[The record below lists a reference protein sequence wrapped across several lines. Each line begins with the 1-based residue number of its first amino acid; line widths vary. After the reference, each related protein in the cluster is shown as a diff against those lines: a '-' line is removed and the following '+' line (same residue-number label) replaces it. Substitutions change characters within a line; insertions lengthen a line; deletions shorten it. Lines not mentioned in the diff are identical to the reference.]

1 MTNTNEVRN
10 ANEVRTSTEERNSA
24 EVRNGGEVRTAL
36 VIGGGIAGPV
46 TALAL
51 AKAGIEATVYEA
63 RPEAADGVGAML
75 SIAPN
80 GLAALAIVGA
90 DEAVRAVGQPVP
102 GVVMQDGTGRT
113 LADFNGFPGLPE
125 TLALR
130 RADLFRVLADH
141 AVANGITIRY
151 GKQLVDAVETDE
163 GVTAHFADGTTASA
177 DILIGADG
185 IRSTV
190 RTLIDPDAPAPG
202 YGGVLSFGGIT
213 STEGVEVK
221 PGMMHFAFG
230 RTFLGF
236 WGLPD
241 GRIVWFGSLPSEE
254 PLTSAE
260 VRAVPNETWLAR
272 LRDLYTGHAP
282 GETLIGRTAPE
293 DLMVVGPMEYMPD
306 VPKWHTD
313 RIVLLGDAVHAPS
326 SSSGQGASLAAES
339 AIELAR
345 CLRDRPTAAEA
356 FAAYEA
362 LRRPRVQ
369 AITGDAQA
377 KNKAKAGKAGDKPAF
392 PTPEQMFAPVHKF
405 QINWPAPA

>member
-1 MTNTNEVRN
+1 MTN
-10 ANEVRTSTEERNSA
+10 STGTRITD
-24 EVRNGGEVRTAL
+24 VRTAL

-51 AKAGIEATVYEA
+51 ARAGIEATVFER

-80 GLAALAIVGA
+80 GLAALAVVGA
-90 DEAVRAVGQPVP
+90 DEAVREVGQPVP

-113 LADFNGFPGLPE
+113 LADFHGFPGLPE
-125 TLALR
+125 SLALR
-130 RADLFRVLADH
+130 RADLFRALADH
-141 AVANGITIRY
+141 AIAGGIDIRY
-151 GKQLVDAVETDE
+151 GKRLVNVVEHAD
-163 GVTAHFADGTTASA
+163 GVTAEFADGTTATA

-190 RTLIDPDAPAPG
+190 RGLIDPDAPAPG
-202 YGGVLSFGGIT
+202 YGGVLSFGGIVDAAA
-213 STEGVEVK
+213 SGGLDVPIES
-221 PGMMHFAFG
+221 GMMYFAFG

-236 WGLPD
+236 WSLPD
-241 GRIVWFGSLPSEE
+241 GRVVWFGSLPREE
-254 PLTSAE
+254 SLTFAE
-260 VRAVPNETWLAR
+260 VREVPNEEWLAR
-272 LRDLYTGHAP
+272 LRELYTGHVP
-282 GETLIGRTAPE
+282 GEALIGRTAPE
-293 DLMVVGPMEYMPD
+293 DLMVVGPMEFMPD
-306 VPKWHTD
+306 VPTWHTG

-339 AIELAR
+339 AVELAR

-362 LRRPRVQ
+362 LRRPRVE
-369 AITGDAQA
+369 AITGDAQR
-377 KNKAKAGKAGDKPAF
+377 KNKAKAGKTGDKPSF

-405 QINWPAPA
+405 HIDWNARA